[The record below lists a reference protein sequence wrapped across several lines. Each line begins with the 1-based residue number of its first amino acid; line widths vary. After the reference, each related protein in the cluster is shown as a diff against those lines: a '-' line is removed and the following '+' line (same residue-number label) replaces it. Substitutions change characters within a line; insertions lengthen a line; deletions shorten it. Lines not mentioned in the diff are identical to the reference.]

1 MYNVLCIMYNFF
13 LTVYFIT
20 LGSEYTSDDIAI
32 MFDQIFIDI
41 FIWGGGGWGRI
52 DVIKIDISLAQQC
65 LIFKYK

>member
-20 LGSEYTSDDIAI
+20 LRSEYTSDDIAI

-41 FIWGGGGWGRI
+41 FIWGGGWGRGGLM
-52 DVIKIDISLAQQC
+52 S
-65 LIFKYK
+65 

>member
-1 MYNVLCIMYNFF
+1 MYNDFF

-20 LGSEYTSDDIAI
+20 LGNEYTSDDIAI

-41 FIWGGGGWGRI
+41 FIWGLGWGRI
-52 DVIKIDISLAQQC
+52 DVIKIDISLPQQC